1 FGVRAALGAAPA
13 RLLRQVLGEG
23 ARQLALGLAIGLAIA
38 LALSRLLQ
46 RFLFGVEAADPLAIA
61 VVVAVLAGAG
71 LLACL
76 LPALRAARVPPMQA
90 LRSE

>member
-1 FGVRAALGAAPA
+1 PA
-13 RLLRQVLGEG
+13 GRRRSRLLRQVLGEG

-46 RFLFGVEAADPLAIA
+46 RFLFGVGATDPLSIA
-61 VVVAVLAGAG
+61 VVVAVLALAG

-76 LPALRAARVPPMQA
+76 VPALRAARVPPMQA
-90 LRSE
+90 LRQE